1 LQNGVSVYPNPVSD
15 VLHIQTNES
24 GNFNKWALY
33 NSVGVLVLNGGISSN
48 QNGIQNDA
56 SVDVSGLSA
65 GIYMLKV
72 TGGSGD
78 YQQSIV
84 VGSAR

>member
-1 LQNGVSVYPNPVSD
+1 
-15 VLHIQTNES
+15 
-24 GNFNKWALY
+24 
-33 NSVGVLVLNGGISSN
+33 VGVLVLNGGISSN

-78 YQQSIV
+78 YQQSII
-84 VGSAR
+84 VGSSR